1 MKNKLAAEFPNGKIP
16 GAIILGGNFL
26 GLGIARSLG
35 SRGVPVWVID
45 SDKSKSIAQFSQYTK
60 RFIVTPE
67 PAHEVLLRE
76 GRLHDLQGWVLFC
89 GSDDYVEEL
98 STYRDALSKIFHVT
112 TPSLE
117 VTHFALDKK
126 RTYARA
132 AELGIAAPWTWS
144 GNSLM
149 SLPQAGIPYPV
160 ILKPAVNHHF
170 FPQTNVKALAANNA
184 AELYAGFAQ
193 MSRYI
198 PPSEIL
204 VQERIPGNGENQFSF
219 CGICSGGQV
228 TDSLVARRR
237 RQFPIDFG
245 NASTFVET
253 TEQPVVE
260 SGGRKFLESIGFD
273 GMGEVE
279 FKYDTRDGKYKILDV
294 NSRPWGW
301 HTLGKAAGVDFSY
314 LLWRQRV
321 GLPAEPAP
329 ERRPAAWIRE
339 ITDAAAILKAYNRPA
354 EIKVLLKAIR
364 SRRLTFAT
372 FSFFDPVPFFAEIVL
387 LVTAGSSRQN
397 KAKEFLRNGIAEP
410 FPKEALVKA
419 RA

>member
-1 MKNKLAAEFPNGKIP
+1 LTNKLAAEFSTGKIP

-35 SRGVPVWVID
+35 RRGIPVWVID
-45 SDKSKSIAQFSQYTK
+45 ADKSKSIAQFSRYTK
-60 RFIVTPE
+60 RFIVTTE

-76 GRLHDLQGWVLFC
+76 SKLHDLEGWVLFC
-89 GSDDYVEEL
+89 GGDDYVEEL
-98 STYRDALSKIFHVT
+98 STHREALSKIFHVT

-117 VTHFALDKK
+117 VTRFALDKK

-132 AELGIAAPWTWS
+132 AELGVAAPWTWS
-144 GNSLM
+144 GNSLLN
-149 SLPQAGIPYPV
+149 LPEGSIPYPV

-170 FPQTNVKALAANNA
+170 FPQTNLKALAANNA
-184 AELYAGFAQ
+184 AELHAGFAQ

-198 PPSEIL
+198 PAFEIL

-219 CGICSGGQV
+219 CAICSSGKV
-228 TDSLVARRR
+228 TEALVARRR

-260 SGGRKFLESIGFD
+260 AGGRSFLESIGFD

-301 HTLGKAAGVDFSY
+301 HTLGQAAGVDFSY

-321 GLPAEPAP
+321 GLPAMPAAK
-329 ERRPAAWIRE
+329 RRPAAWIRE

-354 EIKVLLKAIR
+354 EIKVLLQAMQ

-372 FSFFDPVPFFAEIVL
+372 FSFRDPVPFFAEIVL
-387 LVTAGSSRQN
+387 LLTAGSSRQN
-397 KAKEFLRNGIAEP
+397 KAKDFLRKEVAEP
-410 FPKEALVKA
+410 LPKEAFAKV

>member
-1 MKNKLAAEFPNGKIP
+1 
-16 GAIILGGNFL
+16 
-26 GLGIARSLG
+26 
-35 SRGVPVWVID
+35 
-45 SDKSKSIAQFSQYTK
+45 
-60 RFIVTPE
+60 
-67 PAHEVLLRE
+67 
-76 GRLHDLQGWVLFC
+76 
-89 GSDDYVEEL
+89 
-98 STYRDALSKIFHVT
+98 
-112 TPSLE
+112 
-117 VTHFALDKK
+117 
-126 RTYARA
+126 
-132 AELGIAAPWTWS
+132 
-144 GNSLM
+144 M

-170 FPQTNVKALAANNA
+170 FPQTNLKALAANNA
-184 AELYAGFAQ
+184 AELYARFAQ

-198 PPSEIL
+198 PASEIL
-204 VQERIPGNGENQFSF
+204 VQERIPGNGESQFSF
-219 CGICSGGQV
+219 CGICSGGKV
-228 TDSLVARRR
+228 TDSLVAKRR

-253 TEQPVVE
+253 TEQCVVE
-260 SGGRKFLESIGFD
+260 SGGRSFLESIGFD

-321 GLPAEPAP
+321 GLPAPAAS
-329 ERRPAAWIRE
+329 ECRAAAWIRE

-372 FSFFDPVPFFAEIVL
+372 FGFLDPIPFFAEIVL
-387 LVTAGSSRQN
+387 LFSAGSSRQN
-397 KAKEFLRNGIAEP
+397 KAKEFLRNEVAEKL
-410 FPKEALVKA
+410 PKEALVRV